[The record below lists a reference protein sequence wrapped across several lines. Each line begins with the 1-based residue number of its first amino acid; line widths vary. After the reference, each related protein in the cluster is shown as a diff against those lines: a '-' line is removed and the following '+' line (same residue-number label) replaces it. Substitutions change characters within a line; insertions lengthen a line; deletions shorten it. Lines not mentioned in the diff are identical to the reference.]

1 MKFRIRLGSII
12 GIWRI
17 FRKMGYM
24 EVGDM
29 MGRRKWERRR
39 RIMMGIWSMSWKQNW
54 IRIMIKSMIGNSQI

>member
-12 GIWRI
+12 DIWRI

-39 RIMMGIWSMSWKQNW
+39 IMMGIWSMSWRQNW
-54 IRIMIKSMIGNSQI
+54 IKIMIKSMIGSSQI